1 MSSTAK
7 PSKTDVVT
15 DFRRSQLL
23 DAARERFGKHGLAG
37 TTVDGIA
44 KSAGVA
50 KGTVYLY
57 YKSKEDILRHVL
69 DEDLRQLHDDT
80 VPIITGDGGIEEK
93 LRRFVFSAL
102 TFFDLKRDFFE
113 QVHFEM
119 GTDVRKKCQQKL
131 EVVFRAQV
139 DSWRTDARRG
149 AARGTGRRSRISAAS
164 ALMIV
169 ALASGLAK
177 QRLRGWASGPIEE
190 LAAQTSATL
199 WKGLAAR

>member
-1 MSSTAK
+1 M
-7 PSKTDVVT
+7 
-15 DFRRSQLL
+15 
-23 DAARERFGKHGLAG
+23 
-37 TTVDGIA
+37 
-44 KSAGVA
+44 
-50 KGTVYLY
+50 
-57 YKSKEDILRHVL
+57 L
-69 DEDLRQLHDDT
+69 DEDLRQLHNDT
-80 VPIITGDGGIEEK
+80 VPIITGDGSIEEK

-139 DSWRTDARRG
+139 DSWEQTLAEAQRAGLVGDLNL
-149 AARGTGRRSRISAAS
+149 AAS

-177 QRLRGWASGPIEE
+177 QRLRGWTSGPIEE
-190 LAAQTSATL
+190 LAEHTSATL

>member
-23 DAARERFGKHGLAG
+23 DAARDRFGKHGLAG

-69 DEDLRQLHDDT
+69 DEDLRQLHNDT
-80 VPIITGDGGIEEK
+80 VPIITGTGSIEEK
-93 LRRFVFSAL
+93 LERFVFSAL

-139 DSWRTDARRG
+139 DSWEQTLADAQRAG
-149 AARGTGRRSRISAAS
+149 IVGNLNLSAS

-177 QRLRGWASGPIEE
+177 QRLRGWTSGPIEK
-190 LAAQTSATL
+190 LAEQTSATL

>member
-23 DAARERFGKHGLAG
+23 DAARDRFGKHGLAG

-69 DEDLRQLHDDT
+69 DEDLRQLHNDT
-80 VPIITGDGGIEEK
+80 VPIITGTGSIEEK
-93 LRRFVFSAL
+93 LERFVFSAL

-139 DSWRTDARRG
+139 DSWEQTLAEAQRAG
-149 AARGTGRRSRISAAS
+149 VVGNLNLGAS

-177 QRLRGWASGPIEE
+177 QRLRGWTSGPIEK
-190 LAAQTSATL
+190 LAEQTSATL

>member
-1 MSSTAK
+1 MAK

-23 DAARERFGKHGLAG
+23 DAARDRFGKHGLAG

-69 DEDLRQLHDDT
+69 DEDLRQLHNDT
-80 VPIITGDGGIEEK
+80 VPIITGTGSIEEK
-93 LRRFVFSAL
+93 LERFVFSAL

-139 DSWRTDARRG
+139 DSWEQTLADAQRAG
-149 AARGTGRRSRISAAS
+149 IVGNLNLSAS

-177 QRLRGWASGPIEE
+177 QRLRGWTSGPIEK
-190 LAAQTSATL
+190 LAEQTSATL

>member
-23 DAARERFGKHGLAG
+23 DAARDRFGKHGLAG

-80 VPIITGDGGIEEK
+80 VPIITGDGSIEEK
-93 LRRFVFSAL
+93 LKRFVFSAL

-139 DSWRTDARRG
+139 DSWEQTLADAQRAG
-149 AARGTGRRSRISAAS
+149 IVGNLNLSAS

-177 QRLRGWASGPIEE
+177 QRLRGWTSGPIEK
-190 LAAQTSATL
+190 LAEQTSATL

>member
-23 DAARERFGKHGLAG
+23 DAARDRFGKHGLAG

-69 DEDLRQLHDDT
+69 DEDLRQLHNDT
-80 VPIITGDGGIEEK
+80 VPIITGTGSIEEK
-93 LRRFVFSAL
+93 LERFFVSAL

-139 DSWRTDARRG
+139 DSWEQTLADAQRAG
-149 AARGTGRRSRISAAS
+149 IVGNLNLSAS

-177 QRLRGWASGPIEE
+177 QRLRGWTSGPIEK
-190 LAAQTSATL
+190 LAEQTSATL

>member
-23 DAARERFGKHGLAG
+23 DAARDRFGKHGLAG

-80 VPIITGDGGIEEK
+80 VPIIRGAGTIEEK
-93 LRRFVFSAL
+93 LERFISSAL

-139 DSWRTDARRG
+139 DSWEQTLAEAQRAGLVGNLNLST
-149 AARGTGRRSRISAAS
+149 S

-190 LAAQTSATL
+190 LAEQTSATL

>member
-23 DAARERFGKHGLAG
+23 DAARDRFGKHGLAG

-80 VPIITGDGGIEEK
+80 VPIITGSGSIDEK
-93 LRRFVFSAL
+93 LKRFVFSAL

-139 DSWRTDARRG
+139 DSWEQTLAEAQRAGIVGDLNL
-149 AARGTGRRSRISAAS
+149 AAS

-177 QRLRGWASGPIEE
+177 QRLRGWTSGPIEE
-190 LAAQTSATL
+190 LAEHTSATL

>member
-1 MSSTAK
+1 MSSAPK

-80 VPIITGDGGIEEK
+80 VPIITGSGSIEDK
-93 LRRFVFSAL
+93 LKRFFVSAL

-131 EVVFRAQV
+131 EIVFRAQV
-139 DSWRTDARRG
+139 DSWEETLGEARRAG
-149 AARGTGRRSRISAAS
+149 VVGDLNLSAS

-177 QRLRGWASGPIEE
+177 QRLRGWTSGPIEE
-190 LAAQTSATL
+190 LAEQTSAAL

>member
-1 MSSTAK
+1 MAK
-7 PSKTDVVT
+7 PSKTDIVT

-50 KGTVYLY
+50 KGTIYLY

-69 DEDLRQLHDDT
+69 DEDLRQLHNDT
-80 VPIITGDGGIEEK
+80 VPIITGTGSIEEK
-93 LRRFVFSAL
+93 LERFVFSAL

-139 DSWRTDARRG
+139 DSWEQTLADAQRAG
-149 AARGTGRRSRISAAS
+149 IVGNLNLSAS

-177 QRLRGWASGPIEE
+177 QRLRGWTSGPIEK
-190 LAAQTSATL
+190 LAEQTSATL

>member
-80 VPIITGDGGIEEK
+80 VPIITGDGSIEEK
-93 LRRFVFSAL
+93 LKRFVFSAL

-139 DSWRTDARRG
+139 DSWEQTLAEAQRAGIVGDLNLT
-149 AARGTGRRSRISAAS
+149 AS

-177 QRLRGWASGPIEE
+177 QRLRGWTSGPIEE
-190 LAAQTSATL
+190 LAEHTSRTL

>member
-1 MSSTAK
+1 MK
-7 PSKTDVVT
+7 PSKTDIVT
-15 DFRRSQLL
+15 GFRRSQLL
-23 DAARERFGKHGLAG
+23 DAARERFCKHGLAG

-69 DEDLRQLHDDT
+69 DEDLAQLQNDT
-80 VPIITGDGGIEEK
+80 VPIIAGPESIEERVR
-93 LRRFVFSAL
+93 LFLVNAL
-102 TFFDLKRDFFE
+102 TFFDRKRDFFE

-119 GTDVRKKCQQKL
+119 GTEVRRKAQQKL

-139 DSWRTDARRG
+139 DSWQSALAAAQRAG
-149 AARGTGRRSRISAAS
+149 AVGDVNLQAS
-164 ALMIV
+164 AMTIV
-169 ALASGLAK
+169 ALAGGLGK
-177 QRLRGWASGPIEE
+177 LRLRGWATGSIEE
-190 LAAQTSATL
+190 IAADAAATL

>member
-1 MSSTAK
+1 MSSTTK
-7 PSKTDVVT
+7 PSKSDVVT
-15 DFRRSQLL
+15 GFRRSQLL

-44 KSAGVA
+44 RSAGVA

-80 VPIITGDGGIEEK
+80 VPVITGPGAIDDKISQY
-93 LRRFVFSAL
+93 VAATL
-102 TFFDLKRDFFE
+102 TFFDIKRDFFE
-113 QVHFEM
+113 QVHFDM
-119 GTDVRKKCQQKL
+119 GTEVRKKAQQKL
-131 EVVFRAQV
+131 EVVFRRQV
-139 DSWRTDARRG
+139 DSWRETLAEAQRAGLVGSLDL
-149 AARGTGRRSRISAAS
+149 SAA

-169 ALASGLAK
+169 AVASGLAK
-177 QRLRGWASGPIEE
+177 QRLRGWARQPIGTIAE
-190 LAAQTSATL
+190 QTGAML

>member
-1 MSSTAK
+1 MSSPTK
-7 PSKTDVVT
+7 PSKTDIVT

-69 DEDLRQLHDDT
+69 DEDLTQFQHDT
-80 VPIITGDGGIEEK
+80 VPIIAGPGKIDDK
-93 LRRFVFSAL
+93 LRRFITSAL
-102 TFFDLKRDFFE
+102 TFFDRKRDFFE

-119 GTDVRKKCQQKL
+119 GTDVRKKAQQRL

-139 DSWRTDARRG
+139 DSWRATLRDAQRAG
-149 AARGTGRRSRISAAS
+149 LVGPLDLSAS
-164 ALMIV
+164 AQTIV
-169 ALASGLAK
+169 AVATGLAK
-177 QRLRGWASGPIEE
+177 QRLNGWTTGPIDDIAAHASGM
-190 LAAQTSATL
+190 L

>member
-1 MSSTAK
+1 MSSAGK
-7 PSKTDVVT
+7 PSKSDIVT
-15 DFRRSQLL
+15 GFRRSQLL

-69 DEDLRQLHDDT
+69 DEDLTQLQKDT
-80 VPIITGDGGIEEK
+80 VPIITGPGAIDDK
-93 LRRFVFSAL
+93 LRRFFTSAL
-102 TFFDLKRDFFE
+102 TFFDRKRDFFE

-119 GTDVRKKCQQKL
+119 GTEVRKKAQQRL

-139 DSWRTDARRG
+139 DSWQATLGDAQRAG
-149 AARGTGRRSRISAAS
+149 VVGPLDLSAS
-164 ALMIV
+164 ALTIV
-169 ALASGLAK
+169 AIASGLAK
-177 QRLRGWASGPIEE
+177 QRLRGWATGPIEE
-190 LAAQTSATL
+190 IAAHASMML

>member
-23 DAARERFGKHGLAG
+23 DAARDRFGKHGLAG

-69 DEDLRQLHDDT
+69 DEDLRQLHNDT
-80 VPIITGDGGIEEK
+80 VPIITGSGSIEDK
-93 LRRFVFSAL
+93 LKRFVFSAL

-139 DSWRTDARRG
+139 DSWEQTLADAQRAG
-149 AARGTGRRSRISAAS
+149 IVGNLNLSAS

-177 QRLRGWASGPIEE
+177 QRLRGWTSGPIEK
-190 LAAQTSATL
+190 LAEQTSATL